1 MSIVQVSGEGQRRT
15 FDGSQVQS
23 IAEQVFSAMIDDDP
37 SALVL
42 WAGVFPALDDPLEA
56 WVDLTGPWT
65 GRVALTTERATAHD
79 LSRALLGMSPDEP
92 VDDGDVVDAFGEV
105 ANVVGG
111 NVKTLLTEVGR
122 LGLPQV
128 APSAPPMAGNVLHEL
143 RMAWRGRPLN
153 IVVTAAE

>member
-42 WAGVFPALDDPLEA
+42 WAGLFPDLEDSMDA
-56 WVDLTGPWT
+56 WVDVTGPWT
-65 GRVALTTERATAHD
+65 GRVALTTELTTAHD
-79 LSRALLGMSPDEP
+79 LSRALLGMGPEEP
-92 VDDGDVVDAFGEV
+92 VGDDDVADAFGEV

-128 APSAPPMAGNVLHEL
+128 ADAAPPMAGTVLHEL
-143 RMAWRGRPLN
+143 RMAWRGRPLAV
-153 IVVTAAE
+153 IVTAAE